1 VDALRAG
8 WQSPRV
14 AARDPRFRPYRIA
27 LWVAYFSAI
36 ILGVG
41 LMVFSIARQLRG
53 PATPPAAAGPPP
65 TRAALRECLADLEVL
80 FREQNERAWRLGTD
94 FEAPDPFGSWSEWSV
109 RWERRV
115 RDFSD
120 RCGLDADDP
129 KAFGFAER
137 TELAGARDAMLALH
151 RAYTAQVNRF
161 AAEHADLARGAAEAL
176 AHARETVKNGI

>member
-1 VDALRAG
+1 M
-8 WQSPRV
+8 
-14 AARDPRFRPYRIA
+14 AARDPRLRPYRFA
-27 LWVAYFSAI
+27 LWLAYFGAI
-36 ILGVG
+36 VLGVG
-41 LMVFSIARQLRG
+41 LMVSSIARQLWG
-53 PATPPAAAGPPP
+53 PTSPPSAAGPPP
-65 TRAALRECLADLEVL
+65 TRAALRECLTDLETL
-80 FREQNERAWRLGTD
+80 FREQNERAWKLGTD
-94 FEAPDPFGSWSEWSV
+94 LEAADPFGDWNEWSV

-129 KAFGFAER
+129 ALFGFKER

-176 AHARETVKNGI
+176 AHAREAVKNGK

>member
-1 VDALRAG
+1 M
-8 WQSPRV
+8 
-14 AARDPRFRPYRIA
+14 
-27 LWVAYFSAI
+27 WVAYFGAI
-36 ILGVG
+36 VLGVG
-41 LMVFSIARQLRG
+41 LMVSSIARQLWGR
-53 PATPPAAAGPPP
+53 ATPPSAAGPPP
-65 TRAALRECLADLEVL
+65 TRAALRECLTDLEVL
-80 FREQNERAWRLGTD
+80 FREQNQRAWQLGTD
-94 FEAPDPFGSWSEWSV
+94 LEVPDPFGSWNEWSS

-161 AAEHADLARGAAEAL
+161 GEEHADLARGAAEAL
-176 AHARETVKNGI
+176 AHARRAVKSVD